1 MKLIMNNNL
10 TEFNITQEIRKEE
23 EYKRNEYKN
32 MKIISIKK
40 RKNQKS
46 NKSRIASMKWC
57 GDHNLYLLTHLTI

>member
-40 RKNQKS
+40 KEESKV
-46 NKSRIASMKWC
+46 
-57 GDHNLYLLTHLTI
+57 